1 MGSSGRAA
9 IALNHRAVIPEP
21 QGPLL
26 MPVYT
31 ISTYSLYVY
40 GLCVYMSECVGA
52 SMYVC
57 MHGPENNI
65 GSSGIIHFSKHVY
78 CVCAHI
84 CACAPA
90 YTHMSHTCRHTYMGA
105 QVLHTLAQTK
115 GMTTPQVNYD
125 CGYFPVTSVLLWK
138 AVMFLSV
145 MRMSCR
151 TSVNAVCIRS
161 VPQCFLRDT
170 GTSEVMT

>member
-90 YTHMSHTCRHTYMGA
+90 YTMSLCICHYAHWEVKSLLRIGFSLRGRLLYMLSHPPGCY
-105 QVLHTLAQTK
+105 HKTLKKRASDPITDGCK
-115 GMTTPQVNYD
+115 PP
-125 CGYFPVTSVLLWK
+125 CGCWDWNSGPLGR
-138 AVMFLSV
+138 AVSALN
-145 MRMSCR
+145 C
-151 TSVNAVCIRS
+151 
-161 VPQCFLRDT
+161 
-170 GTSEVMT
+170 